1 MNNRSQAWCLVREGV
16 GVLINSCT
24 EMKQTHRTDT
34 ELGTDTQQT
43 PDNQICPLLIR
54 PDPFKS
60 IIGSVVAG
68 QLAMATSVITITM
81 SSGHEA

>member
-34 ELGTDTQQT
+34 ELTLNWVTDTQQT

-60 IIGSVVAG
+60 IIGCVVAG
-68 QLAMATSVITITM
+68 QHHWQWQLQ
-81 SSGHEA
+81 